1 MITKKE
7 WDYYS
12 IDKQDKLSEEA
23 FSYRQCEKCLNY
35 IDLGGNNEE
44 NAEGMYL
51 DSYLFDCSEKNII
64 DALKDQFDKSKIT
77 YIVGDFSGGHDE
89 GGFDEIKF
97 TDKNDNEI
105 KPESLQTHWVNQY
118 KLFKHDNKKQIA
130 YFYQEYATSVDL
142 NDASQLESLMWQT
155 GALNQFGSFAGEY
168 SVNGSVKLDLNTKKY
183 ILDGSQT
190 IEEYDE
196 LYEEGEV
203 V

>member
-1 MITKKE
+1 MHTYTIEPIKTITKDE
-7 WDYYS
+7 NYNW
-12 IDKQDKLSEEA
+12 LSEE
-23 FSYRQCEKCLNY
+23 SRIEKIY
-35 IDLGGNNEE
+35 GNKNI
-44 NAEGMYL
+44 
-51 DSYLFDCSEKNII
+51 SNII

-105 KPESLQTHWVNQY
+105 KPESLKTHWVNQY

-130 YFYQEYATSVDL
+130 YFSQEYATSVDL

-203 V
+203 A